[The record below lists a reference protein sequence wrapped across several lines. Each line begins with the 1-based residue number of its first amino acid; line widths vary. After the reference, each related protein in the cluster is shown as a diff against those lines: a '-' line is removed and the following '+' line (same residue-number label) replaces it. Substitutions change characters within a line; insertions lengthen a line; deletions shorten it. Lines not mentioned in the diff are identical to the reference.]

1 MRKPSLLTQVL
12 IVNTL
17 LIGATVL
24 AGAAAGRLDWSGQE
38 RQGLVLVAAVL
49 ATVLING
56 MVLRRRFA
64 PLERLTHTMECVDL
78 SDPGGSR
85 VGRHPSD
92 PHEVERLHRAFD
104 RMVERLE
111 EERHAAA
118 AAVLRAQE
126 EERARLA
133 RDLHDEANQ
142 ALTAVLL
149 RLQALTHAAPPEL
162 QDELGETKA
171 VAVQAME
178 ELLRLARELRPSAL
192 DDHGLE
198 AALRTMVDR
207 FERKAGIRAR
217 LVVDGELEG
226 LREDEQLVVY
236 RVVQESLSNVIE
248 HAQASKV
255 EVLVRRRGARGV
267 VRVTD
272 EGRGF
277 DLRRTSGHG
286 LPGMRERALL
296 AGGRLDVRSSPGSG
310 TVVELELGRTAPP
323 RSLTAPSPPK
333 VNA

>member
-24 AGAAAGRLDWSGQE
+24 AGAAAGRLEWTGQE
-38 RQGLVLVAAVL
+38 RQGIVLIAAVT
-49 ATVLING
+49 ATILVNA

-64 PLERLTHTMECVDL
+64 PLDRVINQMECVDL
-78 SDPGGSR
+78 SDPGAR
-85 VGRHPSD
+85 VGRGKDD
-92 PHEVERLHRAFD
+92 PAEVERLHDAFD

-178 ELLRLARELRPSAL
+178 ELLMLARELRPSAL

-198 AALRTMVDR
+198 AALRTQVDR
-207 FERKAGIRAR
+207 FGQKSGVRAR
-217 LVVDGELEG
+217 FTVDGDLDG

-236 RVVQESLSNVIE
+236 RVVQESLNNVVE
-248 HAQASKV
+248 HAQATQV
-255 EVLVRRRGARGV
+255 DVFVRRRGARGV
-267 VRVTD
+267 VRIKD
-272 EGRGF
+272 DGRGF
-277 DLRRTSGHG
+277 DARDTDGHG

-296 AGGRLDVRSSPGSG
+296 AGGRLEIRSSPGQG

-323 RSLTAPSPPK
+323 AKPSPTGVP
-333 VNA
+333 A